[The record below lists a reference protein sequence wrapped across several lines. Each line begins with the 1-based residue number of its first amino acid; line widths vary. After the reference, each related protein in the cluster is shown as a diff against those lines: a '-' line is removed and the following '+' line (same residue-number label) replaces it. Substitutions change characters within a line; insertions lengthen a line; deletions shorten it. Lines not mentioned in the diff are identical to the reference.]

1 MKEPLS
7 LERNSKKKSYY
18 CGALKKKPMK
28 PKVFSCCVR
37 LPGGC
42 LSWFDV
48 ARDTFYAVYQYIVYE
63 AGINGEI
70 VCICEKGSVNA
81 TAR

>member
-1 MKEPLS
+1 MK
-7 LERNSKKKSYY
+7 
-18 CGALKKKPMK
+18 LKT
-28 PKVFSCCVR
+28 FSCCVR
-37 LPGGC
+37 LPDGY

-70 VCICEKGSVNA
+70 VCICEKSSVNA

>member
-1 MKEPLS
+1 
-7 LERNSKKKSYY
+7 
-18 CGALKKKPMK
+18 MK
-28 PKVFSCCVR
+28 PKTFSCCVR
-37 LPGGC
+37 LPNGY

-48 ARDTFYAVYQYIVYE
+48 VRYDFYAVYQYIVYE
-63 AGINGEI
+63 AGVDGEI